1 MITNHSAAKY
11 ICKMRLTFSG
21 LIFMAILNTVS
32 AQVVNTAHRGASHY
46 APENTLAAVV
56 RALQI
61 GVDRVE
67 VDVATTKD
75 GVVVCLHDKT
85 IDRTCQAKG
94 DVRDLTYSEL
104 SKIKANRDFEE
115 SHPEELVPSLRAVM
129 GAINRTCQLVIEIK
143 SGDEY
148 YPGIEKKVAELIK
161 EFNAYDW
168 ALVHSFN
175 DKVLER
181 FPIIDP
187 KVRLQ
192 KLFVFRLTWPS
203 LMQDLELHFSS
214 LEDYPNVEAFGVNRR
229 FVNKGLVDEVHALG
243 KKIHVWT
250 VNEEDE
256 MKELISMGVD
266 GIITNKPDI
275 LNSLIKKEK

>member
-1 MITNHSAAKY
+1 MT
-11 ICKMRLTFSG
+11 
-21 LIFMAILNTVS
+21 ILNSGTS
-32 AQVVNTAHRGASHY
+32 QVVNTAHRGASHY
-46 APENTLAAVV
+46 APENTLEAVN
-56 RALQI
+56 RALNI
-61 GVDRVE
+61 GVERIE

-75 GVVVCLHDKT
+75 GIVVCLHDKS

-94 DVRDLTYSEL
+94 DVREFTFSKL
-104 SKIKANRDFEE
+104 SKIKANKGFEE
-115 SHPEELVPSLRAVM
+115 SHPDAVVPSLRAVM
-129 GAINRTCQLVIEIK
+129 SAIKGTCQLVIEIK

-148 YPGIEKKVAELIK
+148 YPGIEKKVAELIAD
-161 EFNAYDW
+161 FNAYDW

-175 DKVLER
+175 DHVLDR
-181 FPIIDP
+181 FPSIDP

-203 LMQDLELHFSS
+203 LMQDMELHFSS

-229 FVNKGLVDEVHALG
+229 FVNKGLVQEVHDMG

-256 MKELISMGVD
+256 MKELINMDVD
-266 GIITNKPDI
+266 GIITNKPDV
-275 LNSLIKKEK
+275 LNELIEEMK